1 MNVNVALVSIDE
13 WSNRGT
19 MIHLQTWFNSIERSK
34 IHSPRDPPKPS
45 HFSPFL
51 STMMIHHTNALFV
64 ALVALWT
71 SSTVNSWVV
80 VPVSSTGIAARPS
93 STRPPTTTTA
103 LEMVDM
109 ANGQMSF
116 DRVCREWRCKYTGD
130 KTDSKSLE
138 AIAAVVDEYIGQIKS
153 ASADI
158 TVNRLVCG
166 ACLDFK
172 LMMTVPLSD
181 FGPWEAKGFAP
192 ESEFLRK
199 IAAIPGVS
207 QVETQTITN
216 MVI

>member
-1 MNVNVALVSIDE
+1 
-13 WSNRGT
+13 
-19 MIHLQTWFNSIERSK
+19 
-34 IHSPRDPPKPS
+34 
-45 HFSPFL
+45 
-51 STMMIHHTNALFV
+51 MMIHRTNALFV
-64 ALVALWT
+64 ALVALLT

-93 STRPPTTTTA
+93 STRTTA
-103 LEMVDM
+103 ISMVDM